1 MRRGTRLPAALLAL
15 ACLGALGACTEDA
28 EDARDAAPSTDPVE
42 VEVGKAFEWNGFAV
56 EDGWELNPIERS
68 AGVDE
73 VTTPEVKGTITNRS
87 DEERA
92 AIFQMVFSTD
102 GEPVATLNCSAATME
117 TDQSQQL
124 VCPGLGA
131 TMPEDY
137 DAVVVQEFSRD
148 SGSGDD
154 STSG

>member
-1 MRRGTRLPAALLAL
+1 MSVTRLRSALLAL
-15 ACLGALGACTEDA
+15 ACLGALSACGDDLNT
-28 EDARDAAPSTDPVE
+28 STDPVE

-56 EDGWELNPIERS
+56 DGGWELNPVERS

-73 VTTPEVKGTITNRS
+73 VITPEVKGTITNKS

-92 AIFQMVFSTD
+92 AIFELVFSAD
-102 GEPVATLNCSAATME
+102 GEPLSTLNCTAGKMK
-117 TDQSQQL
+117 TDQSML
-124 VCPGLGA
+124 FVCPGLSA

-148 SGSGDD
+148 T
-154 STSG
+154 TSS